1 VKPSQE
7 KNGARYEL
15 SRLYRWALRFTD
27 FCSFQIIRL
36 GITLNLEAILG
47 AAGPLTRALEGFTPR
62 PAQQQMA
69 ARIDAALRARE
80 VLLVEAGTGTGK
92 TYAYLVPALLSG
104 LRVLIS
110 TGTRTLQ
117 DQLFHRDLPLLAGA
131 LGRPARVALLKGRSN
146 YLCRARLADIG
157 RQDELLPVSADV
169 LLGRIRDWSQATR
182 SGDLA
187 ELPELSDTDPVRLR
201 ITSTRE
207 NCSGTRC
214 SEIGRCHVFEARR
227 DAMDADIVVV
237 NHHLLLADMALKEEG
252 FGDLLP
258 SVDAV
263 VLDEAHQ
270 LPDLASE
277 FFGVSVSSRQLELLL
292 TDLKREPGSAELA
305 SAPASNLERSLA
317 AVHAL
322 LGRADRHL
330 GFSELRAEVHAALR
344 TLQRACRELGATL
357 EASCPPPGLQ
367 TIATRARTLAA
378 ALRQVISPPEDVH
391 ADSDSDGEGVGEAG
405 GEKAAAASVAGARTL
420 STHARG
426 FVLRLLPYEIA
437 SRFQAQLVQGRNA
450 WIFTSATLAVG
461 DDFSHFASR
470 LGLTGAAALRLD
482 SPFDYSRQALLY
494 LPQGLPPPSDPG
506 FSDAV
511 IQVALPLLESAGG
524 GAFVLFTSHR
534 ALRHAAQRLTE
545 ALPAELPLLVQGSAP
560 RELLLRRF
568 RASGRAVLLGTASF
582 WEGVDV
588 QGPALRLVIIDKL
601 PFASPEDPV
610 VRARIE
616 YLKTRGGN
624 AFRDYQ
630 LPEAVLALKQGVGRL
645 IRSEQDRGVVVIC
658 DPRMSERAYGRIFRA
673 SLPPM
678 PTTQASAVVLQ
689 RLREL
694 SCETAG
700 T

>member
-1 VKPSQE
+1 M
-7 KNGARYEL
+7 
-15 SRLYRWALRFTD
+15 
-27 FCSFQIIRL
+27 
-36 GITLNLEAILG
+36 LNLEAILG
-47 AAGPLTRALEGFTPR
+47 AEGPLTRALAAFRPR

-69 ARIDAALRARE
+69 ARIDAALHARE
-80 VLLVEAGTGTGK
+80 ILLVEAGTGTGK

-104 LRVLIS
+104 LRILIS

-117 DQLFHRDLPLLAGA
+117 DQLFHRDLPLLAAA

-157 RQDELLPVSADV
+157 RQEQLLPASADA
-169 LLGRIRDWSQATR
+169 LLLRIRDWSVATR

-187 ELPELSDTDPVRLR
+187 ELPEFADAHPLR
-201 ITSTRE
+201 ADITSTRD

-214 SEIGRCHVFEARR
+214 SEIARCHVFEARR
-227 DAMDADIVVV
+227 AAMEADIVVV

-277 FFGVSVSSRQLELLL
+277 FFGVSISSRQLELLVA
-292 TDLKREPGSAELA
+292 DIMRECSGAG
-305 SAPASNLERSLA
+305 LA
-317 AVHAL
+317 ARESARL
-322 LGRADRHL
+322 CAQLEQPLAAAQAALGRGERHL
-330 GFSELRAEVHAALR
+330 SWRELRDDARASVWALQHSCRALAAQLD
-344 TLQRACRELGATL
+344 ALGAQ
-357 EASCPPPGLQ
+357 PGLQ
-367 TIATRARTLAA
+367 ACAVRARALAL
-378 ALRQVISPPEDVH
+378 ALAQFTDDAPEQ
-391 ADSDSDGEGVGEAG
+391 ADSDGDTDSDGDADVDAEVLRI
-405 GEKAAAASVAGARTL
+405 AGARTV
-420 STHARG
+420 STHPRG
-426 FVLRLLPYEIA
+426 FAMRLLPYEIA
-437 SRFQAQLVQGRNA
+437 SRFQAQLSQAGNA

-470 LGLTGAAALRLD
+470 LGLDAAATLRLD
-482 SPFDYSRQALLY
+482 SPFDFSRQALLY
-494 LPQGLPPPSDPG
+494 LPRGLPQPSDPG
-506 FSDAV
+506 YGDAV
-511 IQVALPLLESAGG
+511 IELARPLLASAGG

-534 ALRHAAQRLTE
+534 ALRHAAQRLAG
-545 ALPAELPLLVQGSAP
+545 ALPAELPLLVQGTAP
-560 RELLLRRF
+560 REQLLRRF

-616 YLKTRGGN
+616 YLTAQGVS

-630 LPEAVLALKQGVGRL
+630 LPEAILALKQGVGRL
-645 IRSEQDRGVVVIC
+645 IRSEEDRGVVVIC
-658 DPRMSERAYGRIFRA
+658 DPRMSERGYGRMFRA

-678 PTTQASAVVLQ
+678 ATTHAADVALQ

>member
-1 VKPSQE
+1 M
-7 KNGARYEL
+7 
-15 SRLYRWALRFTD
+15 
-27 FCSFQIIRL
+27 RL
-36 GITLNLEAILG
+36 GNMLNLEAILG
-47 AAGPLTRALEGFTPR
+47 AEGPLTRALAGFRPR
-62 PAQQQMA
+62 QAQQRMA
-69 ARIDAALRARE
+69 ARIDAALHARE
-80 VLLVEAGTGTGK
+80 ILLVEAGTGTGK

-104 LRVLIS
+104 LRILIS

-117 DQLFHRDLPLLAGA
+117 DQLFHRDLPLLAAA

-157 RQDELLPVSADV
+157 RQEQLLPASADA
-169 LLGRIRDWSQATR
+169 LLLRIRDWSDGTR

-187 ELPELSDTDPVRLR
+187 ELPEFADAHPLR
-201 ITSTRE
+201 AEITSTRD

-214 SEIGRCHVFEARR
+214 SEIARCHVFEARR
-227 DAMDADIVVV
+227 AAMEADIVVV

-277 FFGVSVSSRQLELLL
+277 FFGISISSRQFELLVA
-292 TDLKREPGSAELA
+292 DIRRECSGAGLA
-305 SAPASNLERSLA
+305 LREAARLCAQLERPLA
-317 AVHAL
+317 AAQAT
-322 LGRADRHL
+322 LGRSERHL
-330 GFSELRAEVHAALR
+330 SWRELRDDARASVCAVQHSCRALAVQ
-344 TLQRACRELGATL
+344 LDALGAQ
-357 EASCPPPGLQ
+357 PGLQ
-367 TIATRARTLAA
+367 ACAVRARALAL
-378 ALRQVISPPEDVH
+378 ALAQFTDDAPEQGDTDTD
-391 ADSDSDGEGVGEAG
+391 AGTDSDIDVEADA
-405 GEKAAAASVAGARTL
+405 EVLRVAGARTV
-420 STHARG
+420 STHPRG
-426 FVLRLLPYEIA
+426 FALRLLPYEIA
-437 SRFQAQLVQGRNA
+437 SRFHAQLSQAGNA

-470 LGLTGAAALRLD
+470 LGLDDAATLRLD
-482 SPFDYSRQALLY
+482 SPFDFSRQALLY
-494 LPQGLPPPSDPG
+494 LPRGLPQPSDPG
-506 FSDAV
+506 YGDAV
-511 IQVALPLLESAGG
+511 IELARPLLASAGG

-534 ALRHAAQRLTE
+534 ALRHAAQRLAG
-545 ALPAELPLLVQGSAP
+545 ALPAELPLLVQGTAP
-560 RELLLRRF
+560 REQLLRRF

-616 YLKTRGGN
+616 YLTARGAS

-630 LPEAVLALKQGVGRL
+630 LPEAILALKQGVGRL
-645 IRSEQDRGVVVIC
+645 IRSEEDQGVVVIC
-658 DPRMSERAYGRIFRA
+658 DPRMSERGYGRMFRA
-673 SLPPM
+673 SLPSM
-678 PTTQASAVVLQ
+678 ATTHAADVAMQ

-694 SCETAG
+694 GCETAG

>member
-1 VKPSQE
+1 M
-7 KNGARYEL
+7 
-15 SRLYRWALRFTD
+15 
-27 FCSFQIIRL
+27 
-36 GITLNLEAILG
+36 LNLQAVLG
-47 AAGPLTRALEGFTPR
+47 DSGPLTRVLAGFTPR

-69 ARIDAALRARE
+69 ARIDAALRQRE
-80 VLLVEAGTGTGK
+80 ILMVEAGTGTGK

-157 RQDELLPVSADV
+157 RQEQLLPAPADV
-169 LLGRIRDWSQATR
+169 LLQRIRDWSQATR

-187 ELPELSDTDPVRLR
+187 ELPELTDIHPLR
-201 ITSTRE
+201 PQITSTRE
-207 NCSGTRC
+207 NCSGARC
-214 SEIGRCHVFEARR
+214 SENARCHVFEARR
-227 DAMDADIVVV
+227 AAMEADIVVV

-277 FFGVSVSSRQLELLL
+277 FFGVSVSSRQIELLVA
-292 TDLKREPGSAELA
+292 DLAREQGAVDLSLP
-305 SAPASNLERSLA
+305 LERSLG
-317 AVHAL
+317 AVQAL
-322 LGRADRHL
+322 LGGGERHL
-330 GFSELRAEVHAALR
+330 AYRELRAEVHQALQM
-344 TLQRACRELGATL
+344 LQRACRELGAQL
-357 EASCPPPGLQ
+357 EELAARTTPAPDLQ
-367 TIATRARTLAA
+367 AFAMRARAFAT
-378 ALRQVISPPEDVH
+378 ALRQICEQPGL
-391 ADSDSDGEGVGEAG
+391 ADAG
-405 GEKAAAASVAGARTL
+405 PGGDADADIDADRVAGARTV

-426 FVLRLLPYEIA
+426 FALRLLPYEIA
-437 SRFQAQLVQGRNA
+437 SRFQAQLRQAGNA

-470 LGLTGAAALRLD
+470 LGLTGAAALRFD

-494 LPQGLPPPSDPG
+494 LPRALPQPSDAG
-506 FSDAV
+506 FGDAV
-511 IQVALPLLESAGG
+511 IDAALALLESAGG

-534 ALRHAAQRLTE
+534 ALRHAAQRL
-545 ALPAELPLLVQGSAP
+545 AGVLPAELPLLVQGSAP

-616 YLKTRGGN
+616 YLKSQGAN

-645 IRSEQDRGVVVIC
+645 IRSEHDHGVVVIC
-658 DPRMSERAYGRIFRA
+658 DPRMSERPYGRLFRA

-678 PTTQASAVVLQ
+678 QTTHSAEVALQ

-694 SCETAG
+694 SCETAPP
-700 T
+700 

>member
-1 VKPSQE
+1 M
-7 KNGARYEL
+7 
-15 SRLYRWALRFTD
+15 
-27 FCSFQIIRL
+27 
-36 GITLNLEAILG
+36 LNLEAILG
-47 AAGPLTRALEGFTPR
+47 AEGPLLRALAGFRPR
-62 PAQQQMA
+62 ASQQQMA
-69 ARIDAALRARE
+69 ARIELALRARE

-117 DQLFHRDLPLLAGA
+117 DQLFHRDLPLLARA

-157 RQDELLPVSADV
+157 QQEQLLPVSADA
-169 LLGRIRDWSQATR
+169 LLARISDWSQATR

-187 ELPELSDTDPVRLR
+187 ELPEFADAHPLR
-201 ITSTRE
+201 AHITSTRE

-214 SEIGRCHVFEARR
+214 AEISRCHVFEARR
-227 DAMDADIVVV
+227 AAMEADIVVV

-277 FFGVSVSSRQLELLL
+277 FFGVSVSSRQLELLIA
-292 TDLKREPGSAELA
+292 DLKREPGSARL
-305 SAPASNLERSLA
+305 SAPLQRSLGA
-317 AVHAL
+317 AHTV
-322 LGRADRHL
+322 LGRSERHVGWRELGADAHQ
-330 GFSELRAEVHAALR
+330 ALR
-344 TLQRACRELGATL
+344 TLQCACRDLGAKL
-357 EASCPPPGLQ
+357 EAIGPPPELQ
-367 TIATRARTLAA
+367 QYAARARALAA
-378 ALRQVISPPEDVH
+378 ALAQVIHEAAEPPDGDAGTAAQ
-391 ADSDSDGEGVGEAG
+391 ADAQADAGAGGVG
-405 GEKAAAASVAGARTL
+405 VAGARTL

-426 FVLRLLPYEIA
+426 FALRLLPYEIA
-437 SRFQAQLVQGRNA
+437 SRFQAQLTQAHNA

-470 LGLTGAAALRLD
+470 LGLDGAATLRFD

-494 LPQGLPPPSDPG
+494 LPPGLPEPSDPG
-506 FSDAV
+506 FGDAV
-511 IQVALPLLESAGG
+511 IATCRPLLESAGG

-534 ALRHAAQRLTE
+534 ALRYAAQRLAA
-545 ALPAELPLLVQGSAP
+545 ALPPELPLLVQGTAP
-560 RELLLRRF
+560 REQLLRRF

-588 QGPALRLVIIDKL
+588 QGSALRLVIIDKL

-616 YLKTRGGN
+616 YLKARGAN

-645 IRSEQDRGVVVIC
+645 IRSEEDRGVVVIC
-658 DPRMSERAYGRIFRA
+658 DPRMSERAYGRVFRA

-678 PTTQASAVVLQ
+678 AMTQDGEVALQ

-694 SCETAG
+694 GGSASAG
-700 T
+700 ASAAAGSAPAAVTHPL